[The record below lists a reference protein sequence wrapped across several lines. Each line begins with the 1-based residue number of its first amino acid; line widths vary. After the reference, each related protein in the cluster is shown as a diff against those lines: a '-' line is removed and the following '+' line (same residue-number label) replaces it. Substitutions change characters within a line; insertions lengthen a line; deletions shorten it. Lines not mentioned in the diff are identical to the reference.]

1 MIFSFKHRF
10 ALALTALAVLTLA
23 QANAATCP
31 FDNGGSDAV
40 NDGVV
45 LTRYALG
52 ITGAP
57 LTASTRYASLDPLQV
72 QANIECVGCAL
83 DINGDNQVDT
93 VDTTIIAR
101 HLAGFQGASLTAG
114 LALGA
119 GTRNTT
125 STVVSFL
132 ANGCAVGGAINAF
145 VHGGNT
151 FALAPG
157 VPSLL
162 GNTDSRPLTIKAPQS
177 TIKVLVDPANG
188 DDGLRISYST
198 DGVST
203 GPNTMNGSR
212 VNSVAGGV
220 IGATIG
226 GGGFFDQLLGGT
238 PNQVNANHGTI
249 GGGYDN
255 TVVGQTG
262 VVVPGRGNTAGL
274 ANGAGE
280 SATVGGGNTNI
291 ASGDGSTVPGG
302 SSNTAAGDYSFA
314 AGIRA
319 KANHGSAFVW
329 ADNTGG
335 DVTSTGINQFVLR
348 ASGGIRLPGAGDN
361 QPGNPAKQSGT
372 NMFTHHVPTSGPCGT
387 VGAYASRTAI
397 DHPLTN
403 GKPDAILVITPN
415 FGTNSLAN
423 GGGNPV
429 FGNPVAVYYEDTG
442 LGGCPAGRWVIYGI
456 NGAGAMLAN
465 QKFNV
470 LVINP

>member
-1 MIFSFKHRF
+1 MNRPFHCHIAV
-10 ALALTALAVLTLA
+10 ALAALTLA
-23 QANAATCP
+23 QAHAQTCP
-31 FDNGGSDAV
+31 FDTGGSDAI

-72 QANIECVGCAL
+72 KANIECVGCAL
-83 DINGDNQVDT
+83 DMNGDNQVDT

-101 HLAGFQGASLTAG
+101 HLVGFQGASLTAG

-125 STVVSFL
+125 ATVVSFL
-132 ANGCAVGGAINAF
+132 ANGCAVGGSINAF
-145 VHGGNT
+145 VHGGNA

-162 GNTDSRPLTIKAPQS
+162 GNTDSRPLTVKAPQS
-177 TIKVLVDPANG
+177 TIKLQVDPANG

-203 GPNTMNGSR
+203 GPNTVNGSR

-220 IGATIG
+220 LGATIG
-226 GGGFFDQLLGGT
+226 GGGFFDQLAGAV
-238 PNQVNANHGTI
+238 PNQVNADHGTI
-249 GGGYDN
+249 GGGYNN

-262 VVVPGRGNTAGL
+262 VVAGGRGNTAGL
-274 ANGAGE
+274 VGGAGE

-335 DVTSTGINQFVLR
+335 DVTSTGINQFVVR
-348 ASGGIRLPGAGDN
+348 ASGGIRLPGAGEN

-372 NMFTHHVPTSGPCGT
+372 NMFTHVVPTTESCFAG
-387 VGAYASRTAI
+387 GARTAI
-397 DHPLTN
+397 DHPLAN
-403 GKPDAILVITPN
+403 GNPNAILVV
-415 FGTNSLAN
+415 TNLGSTAP
-423 GGGNPV
+423 GVAQAYTSPV
-429 FGNPVAVYYEDTG
+429 GVYYDLG
-442 LGGCPAGRWVIYGI
+442 PGGCPAGRWVIFSLSGTPAMT
-456 NGAGAMLAN
+456 AGLR
-465 QKFNV
+465 FNV
-470 LVINP
+470 FVLNP